1 MPTEKKVTRQPMPER
16 PVEERIRDFDEVPE
30 GYTPEMARI
39 EASRCLQCRKPPC
52 VEGCPVRIDIPAF
65 VRLVAEGRF
74 LEAGAKLKEETA
86 LPAVCGRVCPQ
97 ETQCEE
103 VCVLARKGQAVAI
116 GALERFAADCLRDH
130 GDAGFGGIP
139 AASGSSVAIVGA
151 GPAGLTAAGELAK
164 MGHKVVVFEALHA
177 AGGVLMY
184 GIPEFRLPKRIVQ
197 AEVEDLKSI
206 GVGLHTDIP
215 VGRALTVEE
224 LLEEF
229 DAVFIGAGAGLP
241 RFLGLPGE
249 NLVGV
254 LSANE
259 YLTRVNLMRAWDPE
273 SPTPVLVGKHTV
285 VLGGGNVA
293 LDCARSA
300 LRVGGGKVTLL
311 YRRTRAEMPARAQE
325 VHHAGQEGI
334 NFGFLTSP
342 VEFLGNDK
350 ARLTGIKC
358 LRMELGE
365 PDESGRRRPVPI
377 PGSEHVVATDL
388 AIVAIGNSPNP
399 IIATTT
405 PGLTAA
411 RHGGV
416 ETDPETG
423 ATSLEGV
430 FAGGDIATG
439 AATVIEAMGAAKRAA
454 AAIDQYLQEAGCA
467 DAADRSVGRG
477 LDAEGRKGKGGEKR

>member
-16 PVEERIRDFDEVPE
+16 PIEDRIRDFDEVPE

-52 VEGCPVRIDIPAF
+52 VKGCPVRIDIPAF
-65 VRLVAEGRF
+65 VHLVAQGQF

-97 ETQCEE
+97 ETQCEK

-116 GALERFAADCLRDH
+116 GALERFAADRLREH
-130 GDAGFGGIP
+130 GDAGFPDIP
-139 AASGSSVAIVGA
+139 AASGFSVAIVGT

-164 MGHKVVVFEALHA
+164 MGHRVVVFEALHQ

-197 AEVEDLKSI
+197 AEVENLKSI
-206 GVGLHTDIP
+206 GVEMHTDMP
-215 VGRALTVEE
+215 VGRALTVKEI
-224 LLEEF
+224 LEEF
-229 DAVFIGAGAGLP
+229 DAVFIGTGAGLP
-241 RFLGLPGE
+241 RFLSLPGE

-273 SPTPVLVGKHTV
+273 SPTPILVGKHTV

-300 LRVGGGKVTLL
+300 LRVGGGEVTLL

-325 VHHAGQEGI
+325 IHHAEQEGI
-334 NFGFLTSP
+334 KFGFLTSP
-342 VEFLGNDK
+342 VEFLGDSRG
-350 ARLTGIKC
+350 RLNGIKC
-358 LRMELGE
+358 LRMKLGE

-377 PGSEHVVATDL
+377 PGSEHVVQTDL

-399 IIATTT
+399 VIAATT

-430 FAGGDIATG
+430 FAGGDISTG

-454 AAIDQYLQEAGCA
+454 AAINRYLKKTGSG
-467 DAADRSVGRG
+467 ADRPAGRG
-477 LDAEGRKGKGGEKR
+477 FDTDGRQRKEGEKR